1 MKNRSVVFTAPRKA
15 ECLIEETPC
24 LGAGRVRVRTCVSTV
39 SAGTEKANLLG
50 EANVSTDGKS
60 GERPTY
66 PCRLGYSSA
75 GVVDAVGE
83 GVSGL
88 TVGDRV
94 VVYWGHH
101 SLYNTVSAKN
111 AVKIPYEDVSFAEAA
126 LVYIATFPMAAIRKT
141 RLEMGEP
148 VLVMGAGL
156 LGQLAVRLARA
167 AGATPVV
174 AVDPVAERRE
184 EALRGG
190 ADYAFDPHEADFAEK
205 VKAVTRG
212 GASVCVEVTGVG
224 AGLDGALDCMR
235 PFGRVA
241 LLGCTR
247 SSDFTIDYYHKVH
260 GPGIT
265 LIGAHTNARPKAE
278 SYGGW
283 FTHED
288 DIRAVLDMIHYHRID
303 LASMIKETR
312 LPEECA
318 AVYDRL
324 ASDHGFPTVLQF
336 DFTKEKDE

>member
-1 MKNRSVVFTAPRKA
+1 MDNRAIVFTAPRRA
-15 ECLIEETPC
+15 EYLTEALPPLT
-24 LGAGRVRVRTCVSTV
+24 AGKVRVRTCVSTV

-50 EANVSTDGKS
+50 EANVSTVGKS

-126 LVYIATFPMAAIRKT
+126 LAFIATFPMAAIRKT

-156 LGQLAVRLARA
+156 LGQLAVKLARV
-167 AGATPVV
+167 AGGAPIV
-174 AVDPVAERRE
+174 AVDPVKERRE
-184 EALRGG
+184 EALRNG
-190 ADYAFDPHEADFAEK
+190 ADYAFAPFEEGFAQR
-205 VKAVTRG
+205 VKEVTGG
-212 GASVCVEVTGVG
+212 GAAACIEVTGVG
-224 AGLDGALDCMR
+224 VGLDGALDCMR

-247 SSDFTIDYYHKVH
+247 SSDFSIDYYHKVH

-265 LIGAHTNARPKAE
+265 LIGAHTNARPKEE
-278 SYGGW
+278 SHGGW

-288 DIRAVLDMIHYHRID
+288 DIRAVLDLIRYGR
-303 LASMIKETR
+303 LSLSSMIKETR
-312 LPEECA
+312 VPSECA
-318 AVYDRL
+318 AVYERL
-324 ASDHGFPTVLQF
+324 ANDPAFPTVLQF
-336 DFTKEKDE
+336 DWTKEVF